1 MECTIRECIC
11 LVYVNGF
18 FENIKLRFYTFT
30 FINFPF
36 ALYKYAPP
44 RALRSVSRGGAFIGR
59 VDALERYAVFEDG
72 DFAEAHLFAF
82 RLFAARYAEDE
93 GEEALR
99 GFRYRLAVGDGA
111 GVEVYPARF
120 FRGELAVAGD
130 FYRRRRGSEG
140 RAASGREEDYVRACG
155 CHRRRGYEVVAGAV
169 EHIQAVRRDGV
180 SVAYN
185 VRNRRAA
192 ALLDAAAGLV
202 FERRD
207 SAFFVAGRRVFVYGL
222 VVADEVVLEAV
233 QHVRGLVED
242 FAADAAAEQH
252 SLRAE
257 HLGHFREHGA
267 AAARDDHVAE
277 DADGRV
283 CRDAGEAVGAAALHA
298 YDEAADGDG
307 LALELRGVRGAFFK
321 QRAPCGEF
329 VLNVLAGEEFYPV
342 RVVAAELCDELVVLQ
357 IFAA

>member
-1 MECTIRECIC
+1 MSSAR
-11 LVYVNGF
+11 GD
-18 FENIKLRFYTFT
+18 
-30 FINFPF
+30 F
-36 ALYKYAPP
+36 AKKYAPP

-120 FRGELAVAGD
+120 FRGELAVARD
-130 FYRRRRGSEG
+130 FYRRRGRSEG
-140 RAASGREEDYVRACG
+140 RAASGREEDYVRAG
-155 CHRRRGYEVVAGAV
+155 GGHRRRGDEVVAGAV
-169 EHIQAVRRDGV
+169 EHVEAVRRDRV
-180 SVAYN
+180 AVAYN
-185 VRNRRAA
+185 VGYRRAA

-202 FERRD
+202 LERRD
-207 SAFFVAGRRVFVYGL
+207 SAFFVARRRVFVDGL

-233 QHVRGLVED
+233 EHVRGLVED
-242 FAADAAAEQH
+242 LAADAAAEQH

-257 HLGHFREHGA
+257 HLGHFGEHGA
-267 AAARDDHVAE
+267 AAARDYHVAE
-277 DADGRV
+277 YADGRV
-283 CRDAGEAVGAAALHA
+283 RRDAGEAVGAAALHA

-307 LALELRGVRGAFFK
+307 LALELRGVLGALFK
-321 QRAPCGEF
+321 QRAPSGEF
-329 VLNVLAGEEFYPV
+329 VLNVLAGEEFYPLGV
-342 RVVAAELCDELVVLQ
+342 VVAELRDELVVLQ